1 MSAIELRP
9 LLKQHRPFA
18 LVSSLGLSLLYAE
31 EGWAGHVFWGH
42 RPLNEALDLIAMVTL
57 VAFVGY
63 LASFLIPPLLVAD
76 TWNHPRAWGIL
87 SNVTAWSVG
96 ITILVNAIAFGLL
109 LYLVDFDLVATYN
122 LLRDLYIY
130 TLVAML
136 FFHGLLLYVR
146 YMSFLYQ
153 TPEDVQPLK
162 VVAASVGLGFIIL
175 IVAGFL
181 FTLDIQRLDAAPP
194 AQEGML
200 GLHVY
205 ARSLYLLT
213 LILAAY
219 GWHLRWIADH

>member
-1 MSAIELRP
+1 MSATELIP

-18 LVSSLGLSLLYAE
+18 VASSLGLALLYAE
-31 EGWAGHVFWGH
+31 EAWASFNFWPHRSLNTAVILIVFVT
-42 RPLNEALDLIAMVTL
+42 LIA
-57 VAFVGY
+57 FIGY
-63 LASFLIPPLLVAD
+63 LASFLIPPLLVAE
-76 TWNHPRAWGIL
+76 TWNHPRAWGVL
-87 SNVTAWSVG
+87 TNVAAWSIG
-96 ITILVNAIAFGLL
+96 IVIPLNAILLVLL
-109 LYLVDFDLVATYN
+109 LYLVDFNLVASYN

-146 YMSFLYQ
+146 YMTVLYQ
-153 TPEDVQPLK
+153 TPNFVQPIK
-162 VVAASVGLGFIIL
+162 VVAASVGLGVL
-175 IVAGFL
+175 VLVVAGFL
-181 FTLDIQRLDAAPP
+181 FTLDLHRLDMASPSE
-194 AQEGML
+194 EGML

>member
-1 MSAIELRP
+1 MSATELIP

-18 LVSSLGLSLLYAE
+18 FASSFGLALLYAE
-31 EGWAGHVFWGH
+31 EEWAGFNFWPH
-42 RPLNEALDLIAMVTL
+42 RSSDQALALIILVTL
-57 VAFVGY
+57 VAFFGY
-63 LASFLIPPLLVAD
+63 LASFLVPPRLVNA
-76 TWNHPRAWGIL
+76 TWNYPRPWGVL
-87 SNVTAWSVG
+87 SSVTAWSMAIV
-96 ITILVNAIAFGLL
+96 LAVNVIIFGLS
-109 LYLVDFDLVATYN
+109 LYLVDLDLVATYN

-146 YMSFLYQ
+146 YATVLYQ
-153 TPEDVQPLK
+153 TPGFVQPIK
-162 VVAASVGLGFIIL
+162 VVAASAGLGVLGLVI
-175 IVAGFL
+175 AGFL
-181 FTLDIQRLDAAPP
+181 FTLDLHRLDLASLSE
-194 AQEGML
+194 QGMI